1 MNFKLILFKFVPLI
15 ALMIGLLPSTNNV
28 AKAAGS
34 SPSKKDPSGKESAA
48 ADKHSGSSYYNQV
61 VISDRAHRIEF
72 FIGLGL
78 IGICLVTPELLY
90 KPNSNIKSQVKS
102 SSDSN
107 TNKQTIELAKKPN
120 NHKKQ
125 KVGTELDIPSLNVIA
140 KNTNGSHGL
149 DVFLDSLEKPSKN
162 GKPDKEQKIINN

>member
-1 MNFKLILFKFVPLI
+1 
-15 ALMIGLLPSTNNV
+15 MIGLLPSTNNV

-34 SPSKKDPSGKESAA
+34 SPSKDTSGKESAA

-61 VISDRAHRIEF
+61 VLSDRAHKIEF

-78 IGICLVTPELLY
+78 IGISLVTPELFY
-90 KPNSNIKSQVKS
+90 KPNSKIKSKVKS

-107 TNKQTIELAKKPN
+107 TSKQTIELAKKPN

-140 KNTNGSHGL
+140 KNTNGANGL
-149 DVFLDSLEKPSKN
+149 DSFLDSLEKPSKN
-162 GKPDKEQKIINN
+162 GKSDLEQKIINN